1 MYACIMHIVLEMSVL
16 CVFIF
21 AALNT
26 RGRLDMQV
34 RACMLLVLLGVFS
47 GVCFQVNG
55 LVIGATCD
63 ISKVLLG

>member
-1 MYACIMHIVLEMSVL
+1 MYACIMLIVLEMSVL

-47 GVCFQVNG
+47 GV
-55 LVIGATCD
+55 
-63 ISKVLLG
+63 